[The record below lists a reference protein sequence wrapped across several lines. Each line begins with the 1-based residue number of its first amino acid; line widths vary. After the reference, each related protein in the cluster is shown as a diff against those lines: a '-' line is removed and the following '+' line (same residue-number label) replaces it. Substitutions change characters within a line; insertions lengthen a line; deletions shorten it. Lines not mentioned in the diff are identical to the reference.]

1 MDIKYYTCDM
11 RIRMRFL
18 KTTKKKKNPVHGF
31 KRTTNEFDGVIK
43 TLMSHR
49 RRQIFFYYFGIQKCV
64 KKTGLINIYF
74 VTKE

>member
-11 RIRMRFL
+11 RIRMRL
-18 KTTKKKKNPVHGF
+18 LETKQQKKKNPVHGF

-49 RRQIFFYYFGIQKCV
+49 RRQIFFGIQKCV